1 MTAEEFY
8 ARFQFDPS
16 MSGSLLG
23 RGGFSSVHKVYD
35 TVRKRYVAVKRSEVG
50 VFQKFDLARE
60 VTLAHE
66 IDIHPNIIRYEN
78 VYRITDRAGV
88 FDYAVMKYYAEG
100 NLDDVLRKH
109 ELNDAARRQIL
120 TGILEGLAHL
130 HRVPIIHRDFK
141 TANILMDRAENGDWV
156 PVIADFGLS
165 RLVDA
170 DMSYVLNNS
179 QIAHT
184 PSYAAPEQLL
194 DNVAIRPNTDLWAFG
209 VMTYKMVMGRL
220 PFRVD
225 GAKGEWDTSN
235 RIRSMILEGKL
246 PADISTIQEPYKSI
260 IRKCL
265 IFDPEKRVK
274 KAGDLL
280 ALLEKRTAASPPPA
294 SPEPPRVESSYGGK
308 TKIHESPADPPK
320 PSGIHLKEPPIK
332 KAPINVRFP
341 WEMSLLVASLFFVL
355 WIFYWLATRS
365 KHPVEDSKNPVASS
379 AESAA
384 PDTILKNSE
393 IKELVKPADLQGSEE
408 KKRPVAEPAKK
419 KISSKSYLIIYT
431 TYHNLRVYIDNVP
444 QAEIAR
450 TGQKNVYELPIGEGT
465 FFKVEYLV
473 PGRESGLTTE
483 SDRFTVVP
491 GQKYEVRYTEK
502 IF

>member
-8 ARFQFDPS
+8 ARFEFDPS

-35 TVRKRYVAVKRSEVG
+35 KVRKRYVAVKRSEVG
-50 VFQKFDLARE
+50 AFQKFDLERE

-78 VYRITDRAGV
+78 VYRIADRAGV
-88 FDYAVMKYYAEG
+88 FDYAIMKYYAEG

-109 ELNDAARRQIL
+109 ELNDAARCQIL
-120 TGILEGLAHL
+120 TGILQGLAHL

-141 TANILMDRAENGDWV
+141 TANILMDRTENGDWV

-165 RLVDA
+165 RLIDA

-235 RIRSMILEGKL
+235 KIRSMILEGKL
-246 PADISTIQEPYKSI
+246 PPDISTIQEPYKSI
-260 IRKCL
+260 IRQCL
-265 IFDPEKRVK
+265 VFDPEKRVK

-280 ALLEKRTAASPPPA
+280 VLFEGRSTMPPPS
-294 SPEPPRVESSYGGK
+294 SPATPRVEPSYGGK
-308 TKIHESPADPPK
+308 TMVNKPPVGAPKQPEIK
-320 PSGIHLKEPPIK
+320 PKEPTIK
-332 KAPINVRFP
+332 IRFP
-341 WEMSLLVASLFFVL
+341 WEISLLIASLFFVL

-365 KHPVEDSKNPVASS
+365 KLPAEEPKNRVAASADSASV
-379 AESAA
+379 
-384 PDTILKNSE
+384 DTILSNSE
-393 IKELVKPADLQGSEE
+393 ITELVKPADLQSPEE
-408 KKRPVAEPAKK
+408 KKKPLAEPVKK
-419 KISSKSYLIIYT
+419 KIPQKSYLIIYT
-431 TYHNLRVYIDNVP
+431 AYHNLRVYIDNIA

-450 TGQKNVYELPIGEGT
+450 TGQKNVYELPIGEGA

-473 PGRESGLTTE
+473 PGKESGLTTE
-483 SDRFTVVP
+483 SERFTVLP
-491 GQKYEVRYTEK
+491 GQKYEVRYTDK